1 MHRFEVFQ
9 NGDNLPV
16 LNSQFNVLI
25 RQVPDNVVHRI
36 QAPDNLGLITIE
48 SLPCLFEVL
57 TFLVEC
63 LVISRFRTGF
73 FHFIEAEIQNIRLG
87 IH

>member
-1 MHRFEVFQ
+1 MHRLEVFQ

-16 LNSQFNVLI
+16 LNTQSNVLI
-25 RQVPDNVVHRI
+25 RQIPDNVADGI

-57 TFLVEC
+57 TFLVER
-63 LVISRFRTGF
+63 LIIS
-73 FHFIEAEIQNIRLG
+73 
-87 IH
+87 